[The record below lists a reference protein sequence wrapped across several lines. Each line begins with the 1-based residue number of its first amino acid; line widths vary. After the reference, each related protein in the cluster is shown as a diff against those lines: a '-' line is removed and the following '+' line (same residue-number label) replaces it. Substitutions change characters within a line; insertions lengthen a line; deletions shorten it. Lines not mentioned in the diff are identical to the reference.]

1 MEIKSPRGTKDIL
14 PQEVGL
20 YQEIERFAR
29 LIFTIYGYRE
39 IRTPLFE
46 ETHLFSRS
54 LGKSSEIVRKQM
66 FSVVSQGD
74 KSLSLRPEA
83 TAPIIRAFLEH
94 NLDKKAS
101 FNKFYY
107 IGPMFRAERPQKGR
121 LRQFHHI
128 GCEALGSSS
137 PYLDVEVIS
146 LCINILQGLEIKDF
160 KLFINNL
167 GCRGDIKSFSNEL
180 KQKLKNKLSHLCT
193 MCKDRLKHNP
203 LRILD
208 CKNKTCIQ
216 IVKDSWPDIEYLCSA
231 CQDKFDKV
239 KEALALLNI
248 KYVIAAN
255 LVRGLDYYT
264 GTVFEIT
271 HPNLGAQDA
280 IAAGGRYDNL
290 AGEFRK
296 VDVPAV
302 GFAIGFERLIL
313 SLDNNKRDK
322 ISKPDNIDVYIAS
335 IGQEGY
341 HKGFVILDQLRKQA
355 ISAEIDYESKSLKSQ
370 MRTADK
376 LGVRFVVVIGEEE
389 LANNSVTLKDM
400 QKGSQ
405 DKIDLENF
413 YKIINQKLQK

>member
-14 PQEVGL
+14 PEEVGL

-29 LIFTIYGYRE
+29 LVFTIYGYRE

-46 ETHLFSRS
+46 ETRLFSRS
-54 LGKSSEIVRKQM
+54 LGKSSEIVQKQM
-66 FSVVSQGD
+66 FSIVSEAD

-83 TAPIIRAFLEH
+83 TACIIRALLEH
-94 NLDKKAS
+94 NLHKKAS
-101 FNKFYY
+101 FHKFYY

-128 GCEALGSSS
+128 GCEALGSVN
-137 PYLDVEVIS
+137 PYLDAEVIS
-146 LCINILQGLEIKDF
+146 LCTNILQGLEIKDF
-160 KLFINNL
+160 KLLINNL
-167 GCRGDIKSFSNEL
+167 GCRDDIKRLSQIL
-180 KQKLKNKLSHLCT
+180 KQKLEGKLTHLCPL
-193 MCKDRLKHNP
+193 CRDRFKRNT

-216 IVKDSWPDIEYLCSA
+216 IVKDISQDIEYLCQN
-231 CQDKFDKV
+231 CKKNFDRV
-239 KEALALLNI
+239 KEALDLLNI
-248 KYVIAAN
+248 KYILAPN

-290 AGEFRK
+290 ASEFQDVK
-296 VDVPAV
+296 VPAV

-313 SLDNNKRDK
+313 SLHNEKKEGIAKAHR
-322 ISKPDNIDVYIAS
+322 IDVYIAS

-341 HKGFVILDQLRKQA
+341 HKGFVILDRLRKQGV
-355 ISAEIDYESKSLKSQ
+355 SSEIDYESRSLKSQ

-376 LGVRFVVVIGEEE
+376 LGVRFVVVIGEQE

-413 YKIINQKLQK
+413 YKIINQELQK